1 MGKVSTA
8 RRTGRWVVIAALL
21 ALTACAAQ
29 FRYHGYVPSDE
40 QLDAVV
46 VGRDTRTTVET
57 ILGPPGAT
65 GILAETGWYYVRST
79 YRNFAYQEPEEIDR
93 EVVAVSYDGDGV
105 VTNVERFGL
114 EDGQVVALSR
124 RVTESNTQGVGFL
137 RQLFGNLGR
146 FDPGAFF
153 N

>member
-1 MGKVSTA
+1 MGTGA
-8 RRTGRWVVIAALL
+8 RRIGRSLAVL
-21 ALTACAAQ
+21 ALVVLAACAAQ
-29 FRYHGYVPSDE
+29 TRYHGYVPSDE

-46 VGRDTRTTVET
+46 VGRDTRSTVAT

-65 GILAETGWYYVRST
+65 GVVADTGWYYVRST
-79 YRNFAYQEPEEIDR
+79 YRNFAYNEPEETDR
-93 EVVAVSYDGDGV
+93 VVVAVSYDEEGV

-124 RVTESNTQGVGFL
+124 RVTESNTQGIGFL

>member
-1 MGKVSTA
+1 MAA
-8 RRTGRWVVIAALL
+8 RAHRIGRSFAVLALVV
-21 ALTACAAQ
+21 LTACAAQ
-29 FRYHGYVPSDE
+29 TRYHGYVPTDE

-46 VGRDTRTTVET
+46 VGRDTRTTVGT

-65 GILAETGWYYVRST
+65 GVLAETGWYYVRST
-79 YRNFAYQEPEEIDR
+79 YSTFAYNEPEEIDR
-93 EVVAVSYDGDGV
+93 EVVAISYDDAGV

-146 FDPGAFF
+146 FDPAAFF